1 MATKTNTGNRGGS
14 GAGSNGRGDGASVSQ
29 LREIIFGEQMEDYDA
44 RFARLEEKL
53 KEDFAALKASLDS
66 EVSDLKTL
74 VKEQG
79 ATLADQSVER
89 LKLADMLEGVAAKL
103 RR

>member
-1 MATKTNTGNRGGS
+1 MATKTNTGNRGGY

-44 RFARLEEKL
+44 RFSRLEEKL

-74 VKEQG
+74 VKEQD